1 MADPSKTLYK
11 RAVDISEDYLGPAGE
26 RFMRRQISTHLGK
39 EPGELDKKD
48 IDELVNWVRLTF
60 ALLTDDSRMIDAFSE
75 RLTLLGEGEQRTAR
89 KRSAKAK

>member
-1 MADPSKTLYK
+1 MAESTKTLYK

-48 IDELVNWVRLTF
+48 INELVNWVRLTF
-60 ALLTDDSRMIDAFSE
+60 AMLTDDSRMIDAFSE
-75 RLTLLGEGEQRTAR
+75 RLILLGKDEQRAQR
-89 KRSAKAK
+89 KTRAKAS